1 MLDADNEKE
10 ESKSKLYKY
19 FILKFYHRDE
29 YINKKKDLLKVLIK
43 NIN

>member
-29 YINKKKDLLKVLIK
+29 YINKKKGPIK
-43 NIN
+43 GPY